1 MNEGDYISNIS
12 IIGAGADIILTN
24 NTDKVLRL
32 NSNDIPHLKR
42 STKGN
47 ITFSNTVENQ
57 ANEVNKM
64 SIIKPDDTD
73 VVVITDSGK
82 VNRLSIAALPCG
94 KRNTTG
100 NKVIKLSK
108 GDHINCVIT
117 TRQDKT
123 LLETQNGN
131 IELKVSDLPLGSSM
145 SAGNKVI
152 NKNDIILNCNII

>member
-1 MNEGDYISNIS
+1 MGI
-12 IIGAGADIILTN
+12 TN

-100 NKVIKLSK
+100 NKVI
-108 GDHINCVIT
+108 
-117 TRQDKT
+117 
-123 LLETQNGN
+123 
-131 IELKVSDLPLGSSM
+131 
-145 SAGNKVI
+145 
-152 NKNDIILNCNII
+152 NKNDIILSPLQQNPPKQFM